1 MAYICE
7 NDTIQEKLL
16 MNIFQVFEDG
26 VCDLG
31 TALAQ
36 ASGERGQV
44 FARRQAG
51 GLLRVRL

>member
-36 ASGERGQV
+36 ASGERGEI
-44 FARRQAG
+44 FAGRQAG